1 MDSAVFFSFSI
12 SFSFCVSFIGIR
24 EWIRSYLKE
33 SFPLFCFD
41 YKFNVQKCFYYFII
55 TTKSAPCLQRD
66 ESQNV
71 NKFERHSSNRQTSRT
86 TWNRNYIKTKWMYE
100 KNRAKWII
108 PNKTQEGWKKSSFS
122 FRAATEMTINLLFL
136 CFKFFLFL
144 RSLLLFFFIVFV
156 LHLQGLPNFY
166 KTLVPL
172 SLPILFKHAVAI
184 LAATHPKQT
193 IKKRECNFKYGG
205 RMRKE
210 QRVNLLFICRLFA

>member
-136 CFKFFLFL
+136 CFKFYFFSV
-144 RSLLLFFFIVFV
+144 RCCYFSSLYSFFIYKDF
-156 LHLQGLPNFY
+156 LTFTKHLCHCPYEFY
-166 KTLVPL
+166 LNMRW
-172 SLPILFKHAVAI
+172 LF
-184 LAATHPKQT
+184 
-193 IKKRECNFKYGG
+193 
-205 RMRKE
+205 
-210 QRVNLLFICRLFA
+210 